1 MRRRRSQAAQG
12 GWNRACQILCVPFS
26 LSLST
31 STASSR
37 ADLFLPLLRGSIVT
51 ADWPMPYKYIAY
63 PDSYSPPFTMT
74 VEGELVTFEARA
86 PVKALV
92 LDVAQEKAGDGE
104 VEVQWSDQCLVS
116 PDKSLIEST
125 NAAG

>member
-1 MRRRRSQAAQG
+1 M
-12 GWNRACQILCVPFS
+12 
-26 LSLST
+26 
-31 STASSR
+31 
-37 ADLFLPLLRGSIVT
+37 T